1 MIICHPPPWW
11 FSSKRTCA
19 VSLWC
24 GNTLKAPRAWHPCAD
39 VLFLPHYPSVL
50 QRSPDSAGHSR
61 QDITHPP
68 PPLWACVCVFQCVSY
83 PCLSLEPFQKWLC
96 HPASQISRRKCNV
109 FLPER
114 SRPLLFLVQ
123 ASKQVTAAQVVHLL
137 RFAYMFT
144 FLDVVSLASGLYRL
158 SPCQSPG
165 AASVPSPGIKKQL
178 KRLMHSSKDEQPAVN
193 VLIFNT
199 WLIQKTSAIEMEG
212 RESGAYG
219 SHICFVHLGSDMVS

>member
-1 MIICHPPPWW
+1 MCS
-11 FSSKRTCA
+11 F
-19 VSLWC
+19 
-24 GNTLKAPRAWHPCAD
+24 
-39 VLFLPHYPSVL
+39 FL
-50 QRSPDSAGHSR
+50 
-61 QDITHPP
+61 ITHQCSSGALIRPATAGRISP
-68 PPLWACVCVFQCVSY
+68 ILLLLRCEPVCVCVFQCVSY

-96 HPASQISRRKCNV
+96 HPASQISRRKCSV

-137 RFAYMFT
+137 RSACVFT
-144 FLDVVSLASGLYRL
+144 FLDVASLASGLYRL
-158 SPCQSPG
+158 CPCQSPG

-199 WLIQKTSAIEMEG
+199 
-212 RESGAYG
+212 
-219 SHICFVHLGSDMVS
+219 